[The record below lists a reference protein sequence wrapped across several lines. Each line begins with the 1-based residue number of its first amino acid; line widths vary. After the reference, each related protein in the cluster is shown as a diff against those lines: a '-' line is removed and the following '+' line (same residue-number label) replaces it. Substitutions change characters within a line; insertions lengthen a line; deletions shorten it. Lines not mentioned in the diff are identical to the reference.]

1 MSGQIEVVMNT
12 TRGVL
17 IDGYGPPEVL
27 RIGRVPLPEPG
38 YGEVQVRVH
47 AAGINAIDWLTRAGR
62 GLSLSSFPAVLGW
75 DISGTVSQIG
85 PGVTT
90 LKTGD
95 QVFGMPYFPDLAGGY
110 ADHVT
115 APADSLAV
123 KPDGIPHHSAA
134 GAPMPAL
141 TAWQALFDVG
151 RLSPGQRVL
160 IHGAAGGVGHVA
172 VQLAVNAG
180 AEVIGTASAGNRA
193 FVEGLGAHEVI
204 DYSTSPVEKVARDI
218 DMAVDPRGGQE
229 ALRLLDVLRPGGI
242 LVTLKGASAQLTE
255 AVRARGLRVGFVY
268 VAPDGAA
275 LADLAALMAVGHLRI
290 AVENVFPLNEVSAAH
305 MIGETGHVRGRLVLD
320 TT

>member
-1 MSGQIEVVMNT
+1 MTMNT
-12 TRGVL
+12 TRGAL

-38 YGEVQVRVH
+38 DGEVQVRVH

-62 GLSLSSFPAVLGW
+62 GVSVSSFPAVLGW
-75 DISGTVSQIG
+75 DISGTVAQIG
-85 PGVTT
+85 PGVAT

-95 QVFGMPYFPDLAGGY
+95 HVFGMPYFPGLVGGY

-123 KPDGIPHHSAA
+123 KPSGVTHHSAA

-151 RLSPGQRVL
+151 GLSPGQRVL

-180 AEVIGTASAGNRA
+180 AEVIGTASTGNQA

-204 DYSTSPVEKVARDI
+204 DYSASPVEKAARDV
-218 DMAVDPRGGQE
+218 DVAVDPRGGQE

-242 LVTLKGASAQLTE
+242 LVTLKGADARLTQ
-255 AVRARGLRVGFVY
+255 AARARGLRVGFVY
-268 VAPDGAA
+268 VAPDGAT
-275 LADLAALMAVGHLRI
+275 LAKLTALMAEGHLRI
-290 AVENVFPLNEVSAAH
+290 AVENVFPLDEVSAAH
-305 MIGETGHVRGRLVLD
+305 VIGENGHVRGRLVLD
-320 TT
+320 MT